1 MNCRYIILR
10 YFSMPVCHPSL
21 FTPSVQRSSGHREPI
36 LKRDMIGP
44 SDLLV
49 IFKSLQAFYSGMH
62 DEIFSF
68 EFFITFMKCLKNFK
82 TFLLKFYVTGI
93 ITD

>member
-1 MNCRYIILR
+1 M
-10 YFSMPVCHPSL
+10 
-21 FTPSVQRSSGHREPI
+21 T
-36 LKRDMIGP
+36 GP

-49 IFKSLQAFYSGMH
+49 IFKSLQAFYQGMH
-62 DEIFSF
+62 DEIFNF